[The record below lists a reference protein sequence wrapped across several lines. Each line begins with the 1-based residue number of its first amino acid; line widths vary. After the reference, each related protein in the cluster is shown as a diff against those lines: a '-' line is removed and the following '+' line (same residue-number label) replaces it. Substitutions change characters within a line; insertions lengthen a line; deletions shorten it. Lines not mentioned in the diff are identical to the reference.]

1 MNLPGCVWV
10 LETVICLSIQGGS
23 ITLVAGSQQVAVTRP
38 CCTTG
43 QFHSMF
49 SWQIGSRSQVTGEEA
64 GKLSQRDMPLFI
76 STHTAPGWAQDQ
88 QENNGSIPACPSLI
102 TTDTSHLTE
111 EIVLRLYPN
120 LSGHLLYSFE
130 CRDKEIRIS
139 LIPQKNFLFG
149 IAPNLL
155 LVHYSLH
162 QLPSKKQFKKGHYE
176 LNISLLILLQKQ

>member
-23 ITLVAGSQQVAVTRP
+23 ITLAAGSLQVAVTGH

-43 QFHSMF
+43 QFRSML
-49 SWQIGSRSQVTGEEA
+49 SWQIGSRPQLTGGEA

-76 STHTAPGWAQDQ
+76 SAHTGAGMSTGLAG
-88 QENNGSIPACPSLI
+88 NNGSIPACPSLI
-102 TTDTSHLTE
+102 TTDTSHRTE

-120 LSGHLLYSFE
+120 LSGYLLYSIE
-130 CRDKEIRIS
+130 RRDKKGIS

-149 IAPNLL
+149 IAFNLL
-155 LVHYSLH
+155 FVHYTKG
-162 QLPSKKQFKKGHYE
+162 QLPSEKQFT
-176 LNISLLILLQKQ
+176 